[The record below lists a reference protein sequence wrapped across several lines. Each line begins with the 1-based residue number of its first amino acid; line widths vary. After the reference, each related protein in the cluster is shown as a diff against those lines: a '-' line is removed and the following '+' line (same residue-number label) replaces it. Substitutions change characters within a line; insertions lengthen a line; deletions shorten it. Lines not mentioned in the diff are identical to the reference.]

1 MKLADFE
8 TSNSNEAA
16 PQRRHLKND
25 VKGNRFLDGYN
36 PGTLCSRKPGIY
48 RNAYGHHL
56 PEMYNGETCFLQL
69 IEPNTAGVGKISC
82 KQIDTTVFSIALGY
96 VVKSALGARLGAEAQ
111 RSATR
116 APRGD
121 LGDDLGFFFVKA
133 SAWSWAQA
141 HKGAL
146 NQKKTARM

>member
-1 MKLADFE
+1 MLLCYVKV
-8 TSNSNEAA
+8 NEAT

-25 VKGNRFLDGYN
+25 VKGNRFLHGYN

-82 KQIDTTVFSIALGY
+82 KQIDTTIFCIALG
-96 VVKSALGARLGAEAQ
+96 
-111 RSATR
+111 RSGR
-116 APRGD
+116 RS
-121 LGDDLGFFFVKA
+121 K
-133 SAWSWAQA
+133 
-141 HKGAL
+141 
-146 NQKKTARM
+146 

>member
-1 MKLADFE
+1 MLPELLGEIIRRVEANDDRWPLRRNVVACGCVCKRWRE
-8 TSNSNEAA
+8 NEAA

-56 PEMYNGETCFLQL
+56 PEMYSGETCFLQL

-82 KQIDTTVFSIALGY
+82 KQIDTTIFCIALG
-96 VVKSALGARLGAEAQ
+96 R
-111 RSATR
+111 
-116 APRGD
+116 
-121 LGDDLGFFFVKA
+121 
-133 SAWSWAQA
+133 
-141 HKGAL
+141 
-146 NQKKTARM
+146 